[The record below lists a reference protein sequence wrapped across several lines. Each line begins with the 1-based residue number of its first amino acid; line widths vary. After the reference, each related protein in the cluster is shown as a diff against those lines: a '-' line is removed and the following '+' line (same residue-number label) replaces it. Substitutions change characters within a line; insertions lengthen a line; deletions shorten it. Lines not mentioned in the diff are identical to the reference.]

1 MKRNLEFPKFSV
13 FDSLGNP
20 LSGGKVYF
28 YVAGTSTLK
37 DTYSDPE
44 GTTKNSNPVIL
55 DSRGEA
61 DIYLDR
67 DPYKIVVKD
76 ASDVTIMT
84 RDNYQAYMEADD
96 NQTENLLINADARS
110 NENGYVSGTAV
121 VAGDNIYDA
130 WTCAADG
137 SVTFIAEGDITL
149 SAGTKIQ
156 HTNDDMAAMTGRTV
170 TLSINSGS
178 VVVSGFGVNTATLVS
193 VGNPVTF
200 TADGTSALVLG
211 DGTNEYTFSGI
222 SVVQGEATVAPQR
235 RPYLLEKFLC
245 EDYIATL
252 RNEISVAIDNMRS
265 NYGVIKRSNISVVDT
280 SDIVVNH
287 GVYRLTTTSNDALIR
302 IASSPIT
309 ITIDYDTGGTP
320 TPPWGNVAYLY
331 LLDTAVTATQ
341 PVNDTTYF
349 RLCVEWIPTYNEERQ
364 GWYYNDHRCIGVFV
378 LNPSTSELL
387 QGDIVDGKYTLHPSA
402 GRNGFTEFTIVP
414 TVGTE
419 DTGTVQ
425 LPGNAMIF
433 MAHVQCSFSV
443 APTAVTNFY
452 FTDSTYTSTNGYL
465 YNINGFPSGSYN
477 NADIPF
483 DIAIKQDNGNIY
495 AKYGAYTALG
505 QVWVRVKGY
514 TWDNAV

>member
-28 YVAGTSTLK
+28 YEAGTSTLK

-44 GTTKNSNPVIL
+44 GTIKNSNPVIL

-76 ASDVTIMT
+76 ASDVTVMT
-84 RDNYQAYMEADD
+84 RDNYQAYMAADD
-96 NQTENLLINADARS
+96 APVENLLINADARS

-121 VAGDNIYDA
+121 VAGDDIYDA

-137 SVTFIAEGDITL
+137 TITFVAEGDISL
-149 SAGTKIQ
+149 PLGVKIQ
-156 HTNDDMAAMTGRTV
+156 HTNDDMAAMTGETV
-170 TLSINSGS
+170 TLSVKSGS
-178 VVVSGFGVNTATLVS
+178 VEVTGFGLISVS
-193 VGNPVTF
+193 VISVDNPITF
-200 TADGTSALVLG
+200 VADGANPIVLG
-211 DGTNEYTFSGI
+211 GGNMYTFSGLTL
-222 SVVQGEATVAPQR
+222 VKGNAATNTIR

-245 EDYIATL
+245 EDYIAIL
-252 RNEISVAIDNMRS
+252 RSKIIDAVANIISKCGVVARA
-265 NYGVIKRSNISVVDT
+265 NITVNNT
-280 SDIVVNH
+280 STITINH
-287 GVYRLTTTSNDALIR
+287 GVYRLTTTADDALVR
-302 IASSPIT
+302 IASSPVT
-309 ITIDYDTGGTP
+309 VTIDYDIAGSPG
-320 TPPWGNVAYLY
+320 PPGGNVAYLY

-341 PVNDTTYF
+341 PINDAAYF
-349 RLCVEWIPTYNEERQ
+349 RLCPEWTPTYNEERQ
-364 GWYYNDHRCIGVFV
+364 GWYYNDNRCIGVFV

-387 QGDIVDGKYTLHPSA
+387 QGDIVDGKYILHPSA
-402 GRNGFTEFTIVP
+402 GRNGFTEFTVVP

-419 DTGTVQ
+419 ATGTVQ

-452 FTDSTYTSTNGYL
+452 FTDSTYTNTNGYL
-465 YNINGFPSGSYN
+465 YNINGFPSGLYN

-495 AKYGAYTALG
+495 AKYGAYIASG
-505 QVWVRVKGY
+505 QVWVHVKGY